1 MPLDNLI
8 ADLFDLET
16 RVAPVSQQPT
26 GRSSE
31 DCSAGDCTTSC
42 AGCEP

>member
-1 MPLDNLI
+1 MPLGSLI
-8 ADLFDLET
+8 ADLFDLEA
-16 RVAPVSQQPT
+16 RIAPVSQRPAE
-26 GRSSE
+26 RSSQ

>member
-16 RVAPVSQQPT
+16 RVAPVSQPT